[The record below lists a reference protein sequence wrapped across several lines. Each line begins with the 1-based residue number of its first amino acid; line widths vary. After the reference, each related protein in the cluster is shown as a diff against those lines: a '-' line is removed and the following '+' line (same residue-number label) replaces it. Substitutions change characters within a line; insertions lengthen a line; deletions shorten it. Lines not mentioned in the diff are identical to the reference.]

1 MLTACRLRLPKCSRW
16 SCALAATTVLRLFV
30 PLLLLSLPVLPLF
43 VPLLLLSLPVLP
55 IFVLSTCISIIR
67 AKALIAITRALSV
80 ALVKSAEVMTV
91 MYVLIV

>member
-1 MLTACRLRLPKCSRW
+1 
-16 SCALAATTVLRLFV
+16 LAATTVAIVRTLIAAIFTRIAIVRTFIAAILTRVANFV
-30 PLLLLSLPVLPLF
+30 H
-43 VPLLLLSLPVLP
+43 
-55 IFVLSTCISIIR
+55 STCISIIR

>member
-1 MLTACRLRLPKCSRW
+1 MLTACRLWLPKCSRW
-16 SCALAATTVLRLFV
+16 SCALAATT
-30 PLLLLSLPVLPLF
+30 VLPLF